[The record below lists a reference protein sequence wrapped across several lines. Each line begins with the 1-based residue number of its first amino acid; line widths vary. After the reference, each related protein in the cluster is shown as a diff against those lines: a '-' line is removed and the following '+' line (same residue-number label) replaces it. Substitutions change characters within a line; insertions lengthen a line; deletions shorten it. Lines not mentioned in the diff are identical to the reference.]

1 MDMDANVIFEMER
14 LTLRKCTHEDLAFF
28 EEMLGDAE
36 TMQFFGQGKP
46 LSSADSAAWLDSC
59 TRHCERHG
67 WGPGM
72 LVRKE
77 DGAVVGLGVLTY
89 MQHDPTSEEGDL
101 IFVVRKAYWGQ
112 GYATEFARA
121 ATAYMLGHTPIKR
134 VIATAMPENR
144 ASNRVL
150 VKADMRLTGYNP
162 ESNRNCYIAE
172 VGDLV

>member
-1 MDMDANVIFEMER
+1 MIFETER
-14 LTLRKCTHEDLAFF
+14 LALRKCTLEDLEIF

-36 TMQFFGQGKP
+36 MMQHFGQCRP
-46 LSSADSAAWLDSC
+46 LSSAESRAWLDSC
-59 TRHCERHG
+59 VRHCAQHG
-67 WGPGM
+67 WGPGI
-72 LVRKE
+72 LVRKADE
-77 DGAVVGLGVLTY
+77 EAVGLGVLTF
-89 MQHDPTSEEGDL
+89 MLHDPQSEEGDL

-121 ATAYMLGHTPIKR
+121 ATAYMLRHTPIKR

-150 VKADMRLTGYNP
+150 SKVGMRFTGYNT

-172 VGDLV
+172 VNDLG

>member
-1 MDMDANVIFEMER
+1 MIFETER
-14 LTLRKCTHEDLAFF
+14 LALRKCTSEDLKIF

-36 TMQFFGQGKP
+36 TMQYFGQGRP
-46 LSSADSAAWLDSC
+46 LSSAEFAAWLDSC
-59 TRHCERHG
+59 IRHCERHG

-77 DGAVVGLGVLTY
+77 DGKVVGLGVLTY
-89 MQHDPTSEEGDL
+89 MQHDPKSEEGDL

-121 ATAYMLGHTPIKR
+121 ATAYMLRHTPIKR

-150 VKADMRLTGYNP
+150 SKVGMRFTGYNT

-172 VGDLV
+172 VNDLG